1 MTYEEI
7 VCYSVLDFP
16 NWKKR
21 GVATIKRSDR
31 IYKYLVEQTSH
42 LTINDLENH
51 RGITASDIEDNL
63 NIQRAN
69 ASRDLNELVREGL
82 VLKGKGRPV
91 CYIANLVAD
100 TTQPHSIPLEESL
113 VVSKKLDVFDNLI
126 GGTHSLKLPI
136 EQAKAAILY
145 PPNGLNCLITGATG
159 SGKSFFAKAMFEYA
173 KDNKVIQE
181 DKKLVI
187 FNCADY
193 AHNSELLMSHL
204 FGYVEGAFTGA
215 TKNKTGLIQEADN
228 SMLFL
233 DEIHRLPPEGQEMI
247 FYFMDHGLYNRL
259 GETLK
264 NQKANVR
271 IICATTEDPSSAL
284 LNTFVRRIPIN
295 IKLPNFEERTSREKV
310 DLAVQMFAIEAQRIG
325 KNISLT
331 SDVMKALIGSVS
343 FGNVGQLK
351 SNVQLI
357 CARSFLTHSED
368 VELVIDLDL
377 LPLEIK
383 RGLSEI
389 ANNRQLAAEL
399 TQLLP
404 SNMIISP
411 NSEVKNSSLIDT
423 YDLPYDL
430 YEVIGEKTK
439 MLQGAGVTHEKIK
452 DMIMSEINMH
462 LSSFY
467 KNHGLIPESN
477 HHLVELV
484 DPELVELTK
493 EIHQIASTELEY
505 PFQINFIYALSLHIS
520 AYLRRE
526 MEGGES
532 ETLESNAGIRELVT
546 KHPKEYQVSLKIRE
560 LIANKYQV
568 TLPTDEMDYL
578 TLLIVSLKENY
589 HEGKIGIVVAAHG
602 DATATSMVQVAKQLF
617 GNHNIA
623 AVDMPLDM
631 APRVAYQKIIE
642 AASTIQYSS
651 GLILLVDMGSLL
663 TFGEEL
669 SSELNVEVKTLDM
682 VTTSLVLETARKTD
696 LLDADIESLYQ
707 SLLKFNGYGQRPTDI
722 KSNMVHKNATNIE
735 SQEKA
740 IVAICAS
747 GKGAAERMKALILE
761 NLEDIETQHLSVIP
775 ISVLNMKDRIKEIQ
789 KEYQLLAITGIID
802 PRINVPFYSLDSLLT
817 GEAIQSIRELL
828 VNDTLVSSH
837 QPKTKE
843 QTQQLCLD
851 YLSDY
856 YTFINP
862 QKVLP
867 VFWEFTE
874 TVFEKILRKPVTD
887 YLPFVNVISHMA
899 GTLEREIRNEPL
911 SIDDTLLKEAQ
922 ETKLYQLI
930 DFEKKE
936 IEQAFNVLISQ
947 AEVFYIYENIKN
959 TLNIKNETT

>member
-1 MTYEEI
+1 M
-7 VCYSVLDFP
+7 
-16 NWKKR
+16 
-21 GVATIKRSDR
+21 KRSDK
-31 IYKYLVEQTSH
+31 IYKYVLEKTSH
-42 LTINDLENH
+42 FTRQDLEEN
-51 RGITASDIEDNL
+51 RGITASDVEQAL

-69 ASRDLNELVREGL
+69 ASRDLNQLVREGL
-82 VLKGKGRPV
+82 VIKGRGRPV
-91 CYIANLVAD
+91 CYIANL
-100 TTQPHSIPLEESL
+100 TTDLAELSSSNELEE
-113 VVSKKLDVFDNLI
+113 VSKINKKLDVFDTLI
-126 GGTHSLKLPI
+126 GGNQSLKLPI

-173 KDNKVIQE
+173 KENQVIDDE
-181 DKKLVI
+181 KKLVV

-215 TKNKTGLIQEADN
+215 NKNKDGLIQEAN
-228 SMLFL
+228 ESMLFL

-295 IKLPNFEERTSREKV
+295 IKLPSFEERTPREKV
-310 DLAVQMFAIEAQRIG
+310 DLAVQMFGIEAQRIG

-331 SDVMKALIGSVS
+331 SDVMKSLIGSVT

-357 CARSFLTHSED
+357 CARSFLNN
-368 VELVIDLDL
+368 VENNELSIDLEQ
-377 LPLEIK
+377 LPLEVK

-389 ANNRQLAAEL
+389 ANNRQLSAEL
-399 TQLLP
+399 TQLL
-404 SNMIISP
+404 SANMIISP
-411 NSEVKNSSLIDT
+411 NSEVINSPLVDT

-439 MLQGAGVTHEKIK
+439 MLQGVGVSHEKIK
-452 DMIMSEINMH
+452 ETIMSEINMH

-467 KNHGLIPESN
+467 QNHGLIPESSD
-477 HHLVELV
+477 HLVELV

-520 AYLRRE
+520 AYLRRAS
-526 MEGGES
+526 EGQEG
-532 ETLESNAGIRELVT
+532 ETLESNDGIRELVT
-546 KHPKEYQVSLKIRE
+546 KHPKEYQVALTIRE
-560 LIANKYQV
+560 LIANKYQM
-568 TLPTDEMDYL
+568 TLPSDEIDYL

-589 HEGKIGIVVAAHG
+589 HGGKIGIIVAAHG
-602 DATATSMVQVAKQLF
+602 DSTASSMVQVAKQLF

-631 APRVAYQKIIE
+631 APKKAYQKIIE
-642 AASTIQYSS
+642 VASTIQYSS

-669 SSELNVEVKTLDM
+669 SEELNVQVKTLDM

-696 LLDADIESLYQ
+696 LLDTDLESLYQ
-707 SLLKFNGYGQRPTDI
+707 ALLRFNGYGQKPAEQRVNNIQRTSDKLGPT
-722 KSNMVHKNATNIE
+722 S
-735 SQEKA
+735 KA
-740 IVAICAS
+740 IIAICAS

-761 NLEDIETQHLSVIP
+761 NLEDVETQNLSVIP
-775 ISVLNMKDRIKEIQ
+775 ISVLNMKERIKEIQ
-789 KEYQLLAITGIID
+789 KEYQLLAITGIVD
-802 PRINVPFYSLDSLLT
+802 PKINVPFYSLDALLT
-817 GEAIQSIRELL
+817 GKAIHSIRELL
-828 VNDTLVSSH
+828 VNDTLTNEN
-837 QPKTKE
+837 QPLTKE

-862 QKVLP
+862 HKVLP
-867 VFWEFTE
+867 IFWDFTE
-874 TVFEKILRKPVTD
+874 KVCEKILRQPVTE
-887 YLPFVNVISHMA
+887 YLSFINVISHLA
-899 GTLEREIRNEPL
+899 GTLERGIRNEFL
-911 SIDDTLLKEAQ
+911 SVDDTLLSEAK
-922 ETKLYQLI
+922 ETKLFQI
-930 DFEKKE
+930 IEFEVKE
-936 IEQAFNVLISQ
+936 IEQTFNVVISEE
-947 AEVFYIYENIKN
+947 EVFYIFE
-959 TLNIKNETT
+959 

>member
-1 MTYEEI
+1 M
-7 VCYSVLDFP
+7 
-16 NWKKR
+16 
-21 GVATIKRSDR
+21 KRSDK
-31 IYKYLVEQTSH
+31 IYKFVLEHTSH
-42 LTINDLENH
+42 LNLNDLDNN
-51 RGITASDIEDNL
+51 RGVTASDIEKKL

-69 ASRDLNELVREGL
+69 ASRDLNQLVREGL

-91 CYIANLVAD
+91 CYIANL
-100 TTQPHSIPLEESL
+100 SIDSVEPLIEKKEVNSAPIE
-113 VVSKKLDVFDNLI
+113 KLDVFDNLI

-173 KDNKVIQE
+173 KENNVLAE
-181 DKKLVI
+181 DKKLVV

-215 TKNKTGLIQEADN
+215 NKNKAGLIQEADN

-295 IKLPNFEERTSREKV
+295 IKLPSFEERTPREKV

-331 SDVMKALIGSVS
+331 SDVMKALIGSVT

-357 CARSFLTHSED
+357 CARSFLTHVED
-368 VELVIDLDL
+368 DELAIDLEQ

-399 TQLLP
+399 TQLL
-404 SNMIISP
+404 SANMIISP
-411 NSEVKNSSLIDT
+411 NNEVKNSSLVDT

-439 MLQGAGVTHEKIK
+439 MLQGAGVNQEKIK
-452 DMIMSEINMH
+452 EMIMSEINMH

-467 KNHGLIPESN
+467 KNHGLMPESS

-520 AYLRRE
+520 AYLRRAA
-526 MEGGES
+526 GEQAG

-546 KHPKEYQVSLKIRE
+546 KHPKEYQVALKIKE

-568 TLPTDEMDYL
+568 LLPADEIDYL

-589 HEGKIGIVVAAHG
+589 HGGKIGIIVAAHG
-602 DATATSMVQVAKQLF
+602 DATASSMVQVAKQLF
-617 GNHNIA
+617 GNHNIT

-631 APRVAYQKIIE
+631 APKVAYQKIIE
-642 AASTIQYSS
+642 AANTIQYSS

-663 TFGEEL
+663 TFGEEIAQ
-669 SSELNVEVKTLDM
+669 ELNVDVRTLDM

-696 LLDADIESLYQ
+696 LLDADLESLYQ
-707 SLLKFNGYGQRPTDI
+707 ALLRFNGYGQRPTDI
-722 KSNMVHKNATNIE
+722 KANTVQTVQERNEPS
-735 SQEKA
+735 EKA

-747 GKGAAERMKALILE
+747 GKGAAERMKSLILE

-775 ISVLNMKDRIKEIQ
+775 ISVLNMKERIKEIQ
-789 KEYQLLAITGIID
+789 KDYQLLAVTGIVD

-817 GEAIQSIRELL
+817 GKAIHSIRELL
-828 VNDTLVSSH
+828 VNDTLITDN
-837 QPKTKE
+837 QPMSME

-862 QKVLP
+862 HKVLP
-867 VFWEFTE
+867 IFWEFTE
-874 TVFEKILRKPVTD
+874 TVFEKVLRKPVTE
-887 YLPFVNVISHMA
+887 YLSFVNVVSHLA
-899 GTLEREIRNEPL
+899 GMLEREIRHEPI
-911 SIDDTLLKEAQ
+911 SVDAGLLTEAK
-922 ETKLYQLI
+922 ETKLYQI
-930 DFEKKE
+930 IEFEKKE
-936 IEQAFNVLISQ
+936 IEQSFNITISQ
-947 AEVFYIYENIKN
+947 EEVFYIFENIKN
-959 TLNIKNETT
+959 TLDLSV